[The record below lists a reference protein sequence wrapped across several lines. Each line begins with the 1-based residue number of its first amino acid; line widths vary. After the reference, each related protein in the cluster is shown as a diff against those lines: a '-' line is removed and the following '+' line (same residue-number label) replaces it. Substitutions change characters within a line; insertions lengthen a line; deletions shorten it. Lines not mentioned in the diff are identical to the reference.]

1 MTTEVSVD
9 QPSVR
14 MWPTSRWAEHSS
26 AQDEECQHQ
35 TADMQTK
42 LLTHCPVSDTQ
53 SNQLAWSVLSA
64 TSVLTKVWRFLTLTC
79 RNRAHRHSRRTL
91 RHIAQ
96 SRTPTPATQRWP
108 KKTLKPLQSVSKYVP
123 AAHEHKAGN
132 KYRSRKPSVIKNT
145 NNNAQTGPPR
155 KRDGASQGVCP
166 ISINF
171 YNNSTPN
178 NDSRFK

>member
-9 QPSVR
+9 RPSVR

-53 SNQLAWSVLSA
+53 TNQLAWSVLSA

-108 KKTLKPLQSVSKYVP
+108 KKKLWSLCKVWANMYLLHMNTKLVINI
-123 AAHEHKAGN
+123 EAGN
-132 KYRSRKPSVIKNT
+132 PPSLKTQTTTHKQDRLENEMVHLKAFVRS
-145 NNNAQTGPPR
+145 Q
-155 KRDGASQGVCP
+155 
-166 ISINF
+166 
-171 YNNSTPN
+171 
-178 NDSRFK
+178 